1 MEQEKTTTHP
11 KAIQGKNKFSRRGF
25 IRTTTL
31 STLAVAAG
39 TSINSCSGGANRRGQ
54 NPVKNP

>member
-39 TSINSCSGGANRRGQ
+39 TSINSCSGGANRRG
-54 NPVKNP
+54 